1 MVKLA
6 NIGKLVSLALLITL
20 FWGVQYSFSID
31 RGLRIIEVKSPSGK
45 KVGLYKESH
54 ALVIG
59 VSDYAN
65 WPVLPGVMDDI
76 SVVKNALQ
84 QQGFNVELVKNPNR
98 EEILSAIENFIN
110 KHGHE
115 ENNRLAF
122 YFAGHGHT
130 LKLAYGGEMGYFVP
144 QDAPNPNMDKKGFM
158 AKAMDMQQI
167 EVYAKR
173 IEAKHAL
180 FIFDSCF
187 SGSIFSLSRAAPQH
201 ISYKTSL
208 PVRQFITAGS
218 AEEKVPD
225 ESIFR
230 RQFVKALEGE
240 GDIDSDGYVTGL
252 ELGEFLQKTVINYSK
267 GSQHPQYGA
276 IRNPDL
282 DKGDFV
288 FVMKNSSST
297 GTDLAELDLIEDELE
312 QEELQLKEQRKIL
325 EKEKLLAAKRRGIAE
340 EREKLNEEK
349 ELLQKEQGK
358 FILSDA
364 IKAPNQAA
372 AQPPQ
377 ARDTVASLSTDTP
390 RSAVSDT
397 PNDSQQ
403 HLIDRVL
410 RTAKLGDLEMTVR
423 HAITKELNI
432 PQNQI
437 RREASSHRHA
447 RTIFVDV
454 VDLLPNSGPA
464 RISYLF
470 PKSRRRLVAV
480 EIAWRWDY
488 VQHGIKPLPQIGK
501 TLSEYLI
508 SKGKVRS
515 DQLIGKKLKDGSF
528 VYFRVKNDNGRVSI
542 LRLSGGKLKPNTT
555 PSERAEI
562 LKQRKLVLSY
572 TDTATLS
579 NLKQQRKKKFNRL
592 RR

>member
-1 MVKLA
+1 MRKSSK
-6 NIGKLVSLALLITL
+6 IGRPLILTLLFT
-20 FWGVQYSFSID
+20 FVWGISHSFAVD
-31 RGLRIIEVKSPSGK
+31 RGLKVVSVKSPTGK
-45 KVGLYKESH
+45 HVGLYKESH

-59 VSDYAN
+59 VSDYAK

-76 SVVKNALQ
+76 SAVEGAFQ
-84 QQGFNVELVKNPNR
+84 QQGFQVEMVKNPDR
-98 EEILSAIENFIN
+98 DGIISAIESFIN
-110 KHGHE
+110 KHGHD

-187 SGSIFSLSRAAPQH
+187 SGSIFSLSRAAPEH
-201 ISYKTSL
+201 ISYKTGL

-230 RQFVKALEGE
+230 RQFVKALDGE
-240 GDIDSDGYVTGL
+240 ADIDTDGYVTGL

-288 FVMKNSSST
+288 FIMKDSPST
-297 GTDLAELDLIEDELE
+297 GTDLAELDLIEEELE
-312 QEELQLKEQRKIL
+312 QEELKLQQQRKIL
-325 EKEKLLAAKRRGIAE
+325 EKEKMLAAKRRGIEE
-340 EREKLNEEK
+340 ERKKLTEEK
-349 ELLQKEQGK
+349 ELLQSQQDSLISTGQ
-358 FILSDA
+358 SPPA
-364 IKAPNQAA
+364 
-372 AQPPQ
+372 PQ
-377 ARDTVASLSTDTP
+377 ARDTVASLSRDVP
-390 RSAVSDT
+390 PVAVSDES
-397 PNDSQQ
+397 DQSQQ
-403 HLIDRVL
+403 YLIDRVM
-410 RTAKLGDLEMTVR
+410 RTAKLGDLEMTLR

-432 PQNQI
+432 PHSQI

-447 RTIFVDV
+447 RAMFVDV

-470 PKSRRRLVAV
+470 PKNRRRLVAV

-508 SKGKVRS
+508 RKGQLKS
-515 DQLIGKKLKDGSF
+515 DQIIGKKLKDGSF
-528 VYFRVKNDNGRVSI
+528 VYFRNKNDKGRVSI
-542 LRLSGGKLKPNTT
+542 LRLSGGKIKPDTT

-579 NLKQQRKKKFNRL
+579 NLKQQRKKKLNRS

>member
-1 MVKLA
+1 MNKLA
-6 NIGKLVSLALLITL
+6 NLGKLASLALLIT
-20 FWGVQYSFSID
+20 FIFGVPITFAID
-31 RGLRIIEVKSPSGK
+31 RGLRVVEVKTPSGK
-45 KVGLYKESH
+45 KVGLYNESH

-76 SVVKNALQ
+76 SAVKDALEL
-84 QQGFNVELVKNPNR
+84 QGFDVEIVENPNR
-98 EEILSAIENFIN
+98 DEILSAIENFIN
-110 KHGHE
+110 KYGHE

-144 QDAPNPNMDKKGFM
+144 QDAPNPNMDKNGFM

-173 IEAKHAL
+173 IESKHAL

-288 FVMKNSSST
+288 FVMKDTPSMDTS
-297 GTDLAELDLIEDELE
+297 LAELDQIE
-312 QEELQLKEQRKIL
+312 EELDLEELKLDQQRKIL
-325 EKEKLLAAKRRGIAE
+325 EKEKMLAAKKRGIQE
-340 EREKLNEEK
+340 ERQQLNEDI
-349 ELLQKEQGK
+349 ELLQKEQDS
-358 FILSDA
+358 FSSTA
-364 IKAPNQAA
+364 NS
-372 AQPPQ
+372 PPTPQ
-377 ARDTVASLSTDTP
+377 IQQRDTVASLSKDV
-390 RSAVSDT
+390 RSSAVSDV
-397 PNDSQQ
+397 PDSERE
-403 HLIDRVL
+403 HLIERVM
-410 RTAKLGDLEMTVR
+410 RTAKLGDLDMSVR
-423 HAITKELNI
+423 HAITKELHI
-432 PQNQI
+432 PQSQI
-437 RREASSHRHA
+437 RREVSSHRNA
-447 RTIFVDV
+447 RTLYVDV

-464 RISYLF
+464 RVSYIF
-470 PKSRRRLVAV
+470 PKNRRRLVAV

-488 VQHGIKPLPQIGK
+488 AQHGIKPLPQIGK

-508 SKGKVRS
+508 RKGQLKS
-515 DQLIGKKLKDGSF
+515 DQIIGKKLKDGSF
-528 VYFRVKNDNGRVSI
+528 VYFRAKNDNGRVSI
-542 LRLSGGKLKPNTT
+542 LRLSGEKLRAGAT
-555 PSERAEI
+555 PSEKEEI

-572 TDTATLS
+572 TDTATLA
-579 NLKQQRKKKFNRL
+579 NLKQQRKKKFNRM